1 MNNPKLWPS
10 QVALLKAIVEGDF
23 VSTVHYG
30 RCMRSLDKMG
40 LIDATSDAIELT
52 DLGATIYESLQAD
65 SK

>member
-1 MNNPKLWPS
+1 
-10 QVALLKAIVEGDF
+10 
-23 VSTVHYG
+23 
-30 RCMRSLDKMG
+30 MRSLDKMG